1 MTKHLFCLAFLLF
14 SMGLNAQMTFTFS
27 KSDVKTSTDADG
39 VTRYT
44 APAGTNLAGLITGV
58 KVGDTTIPASQVSPN
73 PTTTKI
79 YADRL
84 EVFTYN
90 NKAYAFRFD
99 TDDYFTAVFISDTH
113 TAQSDHD
120 GTSTEALTSISQNIV
135 AMGQDGTQKVKFDAK
150 PNYVPKA
157 DIVFCLGDCDAD
169 KDDHTNFL
177 AATSAV
183 FKNADN
189 PIPFVFIAGNHDL
202 SPDYWT
208 GDNPDY
214 GVTSGNSGGAA
225 ADKNTISVIQSNINY
240 WNSAGAFDSDGALEF
255 FTDGNYNFQPRH
267 FTFKFKG
274 VRFYCANN
282 YWFQKSY
289 NGSYTVI
296 LGFQTSSATYYAPDG
311 IISALD
317 DFVESHRTEAS
328 VWMQHYPFVAG
339 SDCNRWWLDQNDKG
353 FYIPASGTS
362 DYGCC
367 DSNIPQNDNTYALK
381 KKNPLVDIMAK
392 TKNAVHFSGHV
403 HTYAVNTFTNTLGT
417 GSSIVDYTVS
427 ANGNTSQSNNAY
439 VVLMKRGVGVVE
451 VKQTQF

>member
-1 MTKHLFCLAFLLF
+1 MTKHLLTFAFLLF
-14 SMGLNAQMTFTFS
+14 SMGLNAQMTFNFS
-27 KSDVKTSTDADG
+27 TSGVKTSTDADG
-39 VTRYT
+39 VTRVT
-44 APAGTNLAGLITGV
+44 APSGTDLAGLITGV
-58 KVGDTTIPASQVSPN
+58 KVDGTTVTASQVSPN

-113 TAQSDHD
+113 TAQSGHD
-120 GTSTEALTSISQNIV
+120 GTSTQALTSISQNIV

-177 AATSAV
+177 AATQKV
-183 FKNADN
+183 IMTDGG
-189 PIPFVFIAGNHDL
+189 IPFVFIAGNHDL

-208 GDNPDY
+208 GSNPDK
-214 GVTSGNSGGAA
+214 GATGGSSGGIA
-225 ADKNTISVIQSNINY
+225 ADKDTWSDISTNLSNVTEL
-240 WNSAGAFDSDGALEF
+240 GVLDSDGAIEYF
-255 FTDGNYNFQPRH
+255 SNSDANFECKP

-274 VRFYCANN
+274 VRFYCAHT
-282 YWFQKSY
+282 YWFQKP
-289 NGSYTVI
+289 YTYSSIFGIPSSFGKYLPPDAVI
-296 LGFQTSSATYYAPDG
+296 T
-311 IISALD
+311 ALNT
-317 DFVESHRTEAS
+317 FVESHTTEPS

-339 SDCNRWWLDQNDKG
+339 SDCNRWWLDQNDYG
-353 FYIPASGTS
+353 LYIPASGTS

-451 VKQTQF
+451 VKQAQF

>member
-39 VTRYT
+39 VTRFT
-44 APAGTNLAGLITGV
+44 APSGTNLAGLITGV
-58 KVGDTTIPASQVSPN
+58 KVDGTTVTASQVTPD

-113 TAQSDHD
+113 TAQSGHD

-177 AATSAV
+177 TATQKV
-183 FKNADN
+183 IMTDGG
-189 PIPFVFIAGNHDL
+189 IPFVFIAGNHDL

-208 GDNPDY
+208 GTSPDK
-214 GVTSGNSGGAA
+214 GVTYSIDGSGGSA
-225 ADKNTISVIQSNINY
+225 ADDKTLSVIQANINKV
-240 WNSAGAFDSDGALEF
+240 NSLGVLDENISYFKDN
-255 FTDGNYNFQPRH
+255 NYSNSNTYFQSCP

-274 VRFYCANN
+274 IRFYCAHT
-282 YWFQKSY
+282 YWFQKIYKKPTLFSQ
-289 NGSYTVI
+289 SP
-296 LGFQTSSATYYAPDG
+296 TYYAPDG
-311 IISALD
+311 IITALNT
-317 DFVESHRTEAS
+317 FVESHATEPS

-339 SDCNRWWLDQNDKG
+339 SDCNRWWLDQNDYG
-353 FYIPASGTS
+353 LYIPASGTS
-362 DYGCC
+362 EYGCC
-367 DSNIPQNDNTYALK
+367 DSNIPQNDNAYALK

-403 HTYAVNTFTNTLGT
+403 HTYAVNTFTNTST
-417 GSSIVDYTVS
+417 GSCIVDYTVS